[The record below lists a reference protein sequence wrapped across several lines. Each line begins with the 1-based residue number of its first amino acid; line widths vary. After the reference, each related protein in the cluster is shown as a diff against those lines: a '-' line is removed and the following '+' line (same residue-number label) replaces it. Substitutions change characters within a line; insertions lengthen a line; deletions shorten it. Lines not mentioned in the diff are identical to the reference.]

1 MIEINNISF
10 GYSKRRPP
18 IYQNFSLTI
27 DHGGI
32 YGLLG
37 SNGSGKSTL
46 LYLICG
52 LLPTNSGSILIDG
65 QSTANRPPQTMRDV
79 YLVPERIE
87 LPDLS
92 YKQYVALHHD
102 YYPHYS
108 EDDLKDCLQR
118 FNVSPEGDFTGRSMG
133 ERKKLFLSFAIAAN
147 TRYLFMDEP
156 ASGLDLQSKEVFC
169 RMMTDHVKGDRMAL
183 IATHQIHD
191 VEQIL
196 TNVLL
201 LIKHQLVV
209 NMTTAEIQSEY
220 SFEFRSKAD
229 DADVV
234 YAQPAPNGYM
244 VMTRRKKDS
253 EPTPINLET
262 YFNALTKQ
270 KQQP

>member
-102 YYPHYS
+102 YYPHFS

-118 FNVSPEGDFTGRSMG
+118 FNVSPEGDFTG
-133 ERKKLFLSFAIAAN
+133 LW
-147 TRYLFMDEP
+147 
-156 ASGLDLQSKEVFC
+156 ASGRSCFSVLPSPPT
-169 RMMTDHVKGDRMAL
+169 R
-183 IATHQIHD
+183 ATSSWTS
-191 VEQIL
+191 L
-196 TNVLL
+196 
-201 LIKHQLVV
+201 
-209 NMTTAEIQSEY
+209 
-220 SFEFRSKAD
+220 
-229 DADVV
+229 
-234 YAQPAPNGYM
+234 PAAS
-244 VMTRRKKDS
+244 TSRARKS
-253 EPTPINLET
+253 S
-262 YFNALTKQ
+262 AG
-270 KQQP
+270 